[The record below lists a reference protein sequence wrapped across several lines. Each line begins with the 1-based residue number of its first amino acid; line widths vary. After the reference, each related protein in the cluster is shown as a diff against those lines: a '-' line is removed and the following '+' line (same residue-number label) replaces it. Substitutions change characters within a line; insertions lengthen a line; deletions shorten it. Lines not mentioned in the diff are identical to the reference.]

1 MGSWQVTAKAI
12 YCDAVDDDVTIQVFP
27 DGNTQCTG
35 YQRYVEHAN
44 ADSAAILKKKSRLL
58 GRQVR
63 CEGPL
68 DPRVTSYR
76 DLILAQEKASR

>member
-27 DGNTQCTG
+27 DGSTQCTG
-35 YQRYVEHAN
+35 YQRYIEQAN
-44 ADSAAILKKKSRLL
+44 AESAAILKKKSRAL
-58 GRQVR
+58 GKQLK

-68 DPRVTSYR
+68 DIRVTSYR
-76 DLILAQEKASR
+76 DLLMAQEKAGG